1 MSAMTNTEILEQL
14 KNLPAAERLRI
25 VESTVHKLRKDME
38 RSGAQAADATHAR
51 MARAAEA
58 LLGQSR
64 SRKGKE
70 GTARPQAPGAGVPR
84 SRSGRY

>member
-38 RSGAQAADATHAR
+38 RSGAQAADPTHAR

-58 LLGQSR
+58 LLGDYSKDR
-64 SRKGKE
+64 E
-70 GTARPQAPGAGVPR
+70 LTAFTALDGEAFHA
-84 SRSGRY
+84 